1 MSEWLRSLGIG
12 EWFSTEQAVIIL
24 QAVITLVV
32 GLVLARLVSSVV
44 GKFLA
49 NRTTRQA
56 SALAQR
62 VTLYV
67 LVVLVAAS
75 TVHQLGF
82 KLGVLLGAAG
92 VLTVAVGFAAQ
103 TSASNLI
110 SGLFLIA
117 ERPFVLGDVIRV
129 SDVTGEVHSI
139 DLLSVKLRTFDNL
152 YVRVPNEELIK
163 SRITNL
169 THFPVRRNDIQ
180 LGVAYK
186 EDLSKVK
193 AILFEIADRS
203 PLCLHEPAPLFIF
216 KKFGDSALEFQ
227 FSVWALR
234 ENYLALNNTIQEEIK
249 QVFDEQGIE
258 IPFPHRT
265 LYPGSASA
273 PFPVQV
279 VDR

>member
-1 MSEWLRSLGIG
+1 MNEWLQSLGIA
-12 EWFSTEQAVIIL
+12 EWFSAEQAMTL
-24 QAVITLVV
+24 LKAVITLVV
-32 GLVLARLVSSVV
+32 GLVLARLVSSGV
-44 GKFLA
+44 GRFLA
-49 NRTTRQA
+49 GRTTRAA
-56 SALAQR
+56 STLAR
-62 VTLYV
+62 RITLYV

-75 TVHQLGF
+75 TVNQLGF

-110 SGLFLIA
+110 SGFFLIA

-169 THFPVRRNDIQ
+169 THFPVRRNDVQ

-186 EDLSKVK
+186 EDLSKIK
-193 AILFEIADRS
+193 EILFEIADRN
-203 PLCLHEPAPLFIF
+203 PLCLDEPTPLFIF
-216 KKFGDSALEFQ
+216 KKFGDSALELQ

-234 ENYLALNNTIQEEIK
+234 ENYLALNNSIQEEIK
-249 QVFDEQGIE
+249 RAFDEHGIE

-265 LYPGSASA
+265 LYSGSATE
-273 PFPVQV
+273 PFPVRV